1 MASFDHHDL
10 KKIMAEGGQV
20 SSRGAV
26 GVEALKR
33 SAEED
38 LTLDPIY
45 NQLKMYSEIYRML
58 GWLRPTH
65 MKSKFKHT
73 LVGQMVSEGD
83 HLDEISRG
91 LLSES
96 LLGIT
101 FPNPNVEQTR
111 IRNHRPFPW
120 ILRLMVALDGKLTK
134 WEMILGVMDVEDD
147 LEPHA
152 FDNAVERIRR
162 VRGSQEALI
171 RTVKEVCQRNGVQE
185 TTAGNYTRF
194 PVGVMTM
201 PQLGWGNSLQ
211 VAGLY
216 ERKTKSLVLTD
227 VGADLAGR
235 VEGLVDVRESHLEP
249 FSPDERANFANV
261 AWYAMLERAG
271 FEALSRGDF
280 PRLRDSAWRGAKRVL
295 ETLGIGDPCS
305 ILYSPCQQ
313 APDEILEL
321 ADSIDS

>member
-1 MASFDHHDL
+1 MTKVMIED
-10 KKIMAEGGQV
+10 GQA

-26 GVEALKR
+26 GVEALRR
-33 SAEED
+33 STEED
-38 LTLDPIY
+38 LTRDPLY
-45 NQLKMYSEIYRML
+45 NQLKMYSELYRMF

-65 MKSKFKHT
+65 MRSEFKHT
-73 LVGQMVSEGD
+73 PLGDAVSTGD
-83 HLDEISRG
+83 HLDKISVG

-101 FPNPNVEQTR
+101 FPNPNVEQTG

-120 ILRLMVALDGKLTK
+120 ILRLMAALDGKLTK

-152 FDNAVERIRR
+152 FDNAVEQIRR
-162 VRGSQEALI
+162 VRGSKVALN
-171 RTVKEVCQRNGVQE
+171 RAVKEVCQRNNIQK
-185 TTAGNYTRF
+185 TTAGNYTRVL
-194 PVGVMTM
+194 VGALSM
-201 PQLGWGNSLQ
+201 PQLGWGDSLY

-227 VGADLAGR
+227 VGADQAGR
-235 VEGLVDVRESHLEP
+235 VAGLVDVRESHLEP

-261 AWYAMLERAG
+261 AWYAMFERAG
-271 FEALSRGDF
+271 LEEVLKDGDF
-280 PRLRDSAWRGAKRVL
+280 PRARDSAWRGAKRVL